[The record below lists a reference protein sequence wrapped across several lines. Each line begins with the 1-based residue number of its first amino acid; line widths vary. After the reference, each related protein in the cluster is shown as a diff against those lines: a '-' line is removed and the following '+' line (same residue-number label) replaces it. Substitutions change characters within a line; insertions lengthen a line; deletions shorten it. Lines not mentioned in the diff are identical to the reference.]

1 MMQEEYGPCSAFI
14 QRTYSHQPER
24 MCGRIGTRNAST
36 PYVYSCWRHKDNKPP
51 LYSCELGS
59 CDSDVKVLYPGEYGD
74 RKNLTNQDMYRV
86 CLFVYKD
93 DGSGR
98 QGYDRMRP
106 GKVAHDDQLYPGKLR
121 IVHDLARMG
130 RTYDQIVEELTRYQF
145 DVSVWKIVRTLHLC
159 YQCRELMYRYIERAN
174 QKTFRFLER
183 EKVGL
188 ERGLE
193 SAREVDKWLVENQ
206 KFLKKKM
213 LKWS

>member
-1 MMQEEYGPCSAFI
+1 MMQEDYGPCSAFI
-14 QRTYSHQPER
+14 QRKYSHQPER

-36 PYVYSCWRHKDNKPP
+36 THVYSCWRHKDKKPS
-51 LYSCELGS
+51 LYSCELLS
-59 CDSDVKVLYPGEYGD
+59 CDDTKDSTTQEIW
-74 RKNLTNQDMYRV
+74 RV

-93 DGSGR
+93 GGGDRSG
-98 QGYDRMRP
+98 YNRMRL
-106 GKVAHDDQLYPGKLR
+106 GKEAHADQLYPGKLR

-145 DVSVWKIVRTLHLC
+145 DVSAWKIVRTLHLC

-188 ERGLE
+188 DRGLE
-193 SAREVDKWLVENQ
+193 SAREVKKWLMEKVP
-206 KFLKKKM
+206 KG
-213 LKWS
+213 S

>member
-1 MMQEEYGPCSAFI
+1 MQEEFGPCSAFT
-14 QRTYSHQPER
+14 QRKYSHQPER

-36 PYVYSCWRHKDNKPP
+36 THVYSCWRHKDKKPS
-51 LYSCELGS
+51 LYSCDLLS
-59 CDSDVKVLYPGEYGD
+59 CDDTKDSTTPEIW
-74 RKNLTNQDMYRV
+74 RV

-106 GKVAHDDQLYPGKLR
+106 GKEAHADQLYPGKLR

-130 RTYDQIVEELTRYQF
+130 RTYDQIVDELTRYQF

-193 SAREVDKWLVENQ
+193 SAREVDKWLVEKQ
-206 KFLKKKM
+206 KFLKRKM
-213 LKWS
+213 LK

>member
-1 MMQEEYGPCSAFI
+1 MMQEDYGPCSAFI

-36 PYVYSCWRHKDNKPP
+36 THVYSCWRHKDKKPS
-51 LYSCELGS
+51 LYSCELLS
-59 CDSDVKVLYPGEYGD
+59 CDDTKDSTTQEIW
-74 RKNLTNQDMYRV
+74 RV

-130 RTYDQIVEELTRYQF
+130 RTYDQIVDELTRYQF

>member
-1 MMQEEYGPCSAFI
+1 MHDEFGPCSAFT
-14 QRTYSHQPER
+14 QRTYSHQPEK
-24 MCGRIGTRNAST
+24 MCGRIGTRNSST
-36 PYVYSCWRHKDNKPP
+36 THVYSCWQHKDSKPS
-51 LYSCELGS
+51 LYSCELLS
-59 CDSDVKVLYPGEYGD
+59 CEETKDS
-74 RKNLTNQDMYRV
+74 TTQDIWRV

-145 DVSVWKIVRTLHLC
+145 DVSVWKWRRSLYLC
-159 YQCRELMYRYIERAN
+159 YHCRELMYRYIERAN

-188 ERGLE
+188 DRGLE
-193 SAREVDKWLVENQ
+193 SAREVKKWLMEKVP
-206 KFLKKKM
+206 KG
-213 LKWS
+213 S